1 MEEVKK
7 QGVESLFVPYEIA
20 LALKE
25 LGFNEPC
32 LLYIIYVQDEDAV
45 TKIPYK
51 PEIYI
56 DGYTPKFKY
65 DYNEE
70 CLMTELKD
78 TLKYKVTLKIPT
90 FSQAFRWFREKYNL
104 LSEIGLRDR
113 EDLSTWKFEITII
126 GKYEMKHNSISYNT
140 HEEAELAC
148 LIKLIEIVKNK

>member
-1 MEEVKK
+1 
-7 QGVESLFVPYEIA
+7 
-20 LALKE
+20 
-25 LGFNEPC
+25 

-56 DGYTPKFKY
+56 DGHTPKFKY

-90 FSQAFRWFREKYNL
+90 FSQAFRWFREKYNMRVWVEWGSEYL
-104 LSEIGLRDR
+104 CLSVIQYNSG
-113 EDLSTWKFEITII
+113 
-126 GKYEMKHNSISYNT
+126 MKECINSYSND
-140 HEEAELAC
+140 EEAELAC

>member
-25 LGFNEPC
+25 LGFDEPC

-90 FSQAFRWFREKYNL
+90 FSQAFRWFREKYNMRVWVEWGSEYL
-104 LSEIGLRDR
+104 CLSVIQYNSG
-113 EDLSTWKFEITII
+113 
-126 GKYEMKHNSISYNT
+126 MKECINSYSND
-140 HEEAELAC
+140 EEAELAC
-148 LIKLIEIVKNK
+148 LIKLIEIVKKK